1 MTTRVVME
9 VFVSV
14 VSGHLVILVYSLYL
28 WHWPFFFFFFLLSY
42 LKMLKLAIP
51 SIQTY
56 ASITAQTCLCVAL

>member
-1 MTTRVVME
+1 MTTCVVME

-28 WHWPFFFFFFLLSY
+28 WHWPFFFFLLSY